1 VGIVKRN
8 QASVVYRSSGTAAAL
23 PEKRLIRSS
32 AELGAQGRRVVR
44 TLTAAITE
52 IVNATTDDER
62 RLCIRVGKV
71 LANVLTDISW
81 ISESLRQP
89 VPRSYRREL
98 LYEAPSAAFSIGCF
112 VWAPG
117 QQTPI
122 HDHNGWS
129 VVGCA
134 LGALES
140 VPFRATSAGTFE
152 AGQPEI
158 VRAGHCLWSQAEQ
171 DDIHRLGAFGLA
183 TAVSV
188 HVYGSAFANASR
200 RKYLMDG
207 TVLPR

>member
-1 VGIVKRN
+1 MRE
-8 QASVVYRSSGTAAAL
+8 RAL
-23 PEKRLIRSS
+23 IQSS
-32 AELGAQGRRVVR
+32 AGLDGHGAATVNALAV
-44 TLTAAITE
+44 TITE
-52 IVNATTDDER
+52 IINANADDGA
-62 RLCIRVGKV
+62 RLCFRVGEL
-71 LANVLTDISW
+71 LANALKDGSW
-81 ISESLRQP
+81 ISEPLRRP
-89 VPRSYRREL
+89 APKTYRREL
-98 LYEAPSAAFSIGCF
+98 LYEAPGAAFSIGCF

-140 VPFRATSAGTFE
+140 VPFRAAPAGGLE

-158 VRAGHCLWSQAEQ
+158 VRAGHCFWSQAEQ
-171 DDIHRLGAFGLA
+171 DDIHRLGAFGLT

-188 HVYGSAFANASR
+188 HVYGSAFADASR